1 MWKYCC
7 IFRIVRVKRGIGE
20 QVWFVL
26 NIFGGSES
34 WSHPRTYPSTQ
45 SDTKLLYKYKHIF
58 FLKTGNLIL
67 NWAPS
72 LSPTIIP
79 FIKDYPHNLEVQP
92 KLLFE
97 KKVPSFF
104 LNLEKLR
111 SPARASF
118 SKISLRIE
126 KNLEL
131 KPKINT

>member
-1 MWKYCC
+1 M
-7 IFRIVRVKRGIGE
+7 
-20 QVWFVL
+20 WFVL
-26 NIFGGSES
+26 NLFRGSKGWCHS
-34 WSHPRTYPSTQ
+34 RKIWLFLLSFNLGNSIPSTKT
-45 SDTKLLYKYKHIF
+45 DTKLWYKYKHIF

-118 SKISLRIE
+118 SKISLWIE